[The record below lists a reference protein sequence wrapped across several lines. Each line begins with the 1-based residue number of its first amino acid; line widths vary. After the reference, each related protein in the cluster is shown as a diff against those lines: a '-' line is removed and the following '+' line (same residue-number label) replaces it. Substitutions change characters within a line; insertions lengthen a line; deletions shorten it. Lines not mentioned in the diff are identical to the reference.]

1 MRVALFDLT
10 NQTKSSMLD
19 LKTLESCRLD
29 IEALSRELLLKRRR
43 KVSRELQDLCRILR
57 SRVIASHQFK
67 DLVEPF
73 GRIADAA
80 ARLENAHTSKDEV
93 ATYELRQALHS
104 LTVMLV
110 DYRARSPPDTKND

>member
-1 MRVALFDLT
+1 LRVALFDLT

-57 SRVIASHQFK
+57 SPVIASHQFK
-67 DLVEPF
+67 DVVEPL

-110 DYRARSPPDTKND
+110 DYRARSLPDTKDD

>member
-1 MRVALFDLT
+1 LRVALFDLT

-57 SRVIASHQFK
+57 SRVIASPQFK
-67 DLVEPF
+67 DVVEPL

-110 DYRARSPPDTKND
+110 DYRARSLPDTKND

>member
-1 MRVALFDLT
+1 LRVALFDLT

-67 DLVEPF
+67 DVVEPF